1 MDAVGELDRHRNS
14 VAKNPEVDTRISQ
27 YEMAFKMQASVPD
40 LMDIS
45 KEPKDVLELYGAKPG
60 DGSFASNCLT
70 ARRLLWGRFSNAGQ
84 ICLSPEYVLVPAHF
98 QDKLVEALKEAYT
111 SFYPEGPEKSDSL
124 SRIVSTAHAA
134 RIKKLI
140 DETKGTIVVGGQAVV
155 EKRFIAPT
163 IVRDV
168 KEGDSLLGECVL
180 SSP

>member
-1 MDAVGELDRHRNS
+1 MSGNGRVGRIIAMAAAKHLTPVTLELGG
-14 VAKNPEVDTRISQ
+14 KNPVVVDPR
-27 YEMAFKMQASVPD
+27 V
-40 LMDIS
+40 
-45 KEPKDVLELYGAKPG
+45 DVK
-60 DGSFASNCLT
+60 LT

-98 QDKLVEALKEAYT
+98 QDKLVEALKEAYA

-140 DETKGTIVVGGQAVV
+140 DETKGTIVVGGQADV